1 MWQLWPIATPTVLLP
16 FMCCTDA
23 LGGNCL
29 TLMVGTV
36 RQGDWEAS
44 TTTIKQ
50 LTTARGARNF
60 PIINHSRARGLL
72 HKLRFRMMAIVVR
85 AWCSVGAGGEC
96 AVSFTEWLCLG

>member
-1 MWQLWPIATPTVLLP
+1 MHCA
-16 FMCCTDA
+16 DA

-29 TLMVGTV
+29 TLMLGTV

-44 TTTIKQ
+44 TTTLKQ

-85 AWCSVGAGGEC
+85 GWAVGGWWGA
-96 AVSFTEWLCLG
+96 

>member
-1 MWQLWPIATPTVLLP
+1 
-16 FMCCTDA
+16 
-23 LGGNCL
+23 
-29 TLMVGTV
+29 V

-44 TTTIKQ
+44 TTTLKQ

-85 AWCSVGAGGEC
+85 AWCSVCGKCTLSQGG
-96 AVSFTEWLCLG
+96 VFGHGLN